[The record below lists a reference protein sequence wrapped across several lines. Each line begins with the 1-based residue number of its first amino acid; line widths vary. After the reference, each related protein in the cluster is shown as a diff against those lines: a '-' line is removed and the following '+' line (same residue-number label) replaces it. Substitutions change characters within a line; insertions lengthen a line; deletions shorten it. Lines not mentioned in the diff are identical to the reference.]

1 MPEESKYHE
10 HIRPSVGGRVAAV
23 FVAGMV
29 GPGTAQSLLSW
40 VDLSEAGDAEVLP
53 LLHAIELEEQY
64 LEQVLDF
71 DEPPKPLYGGE
82 LNLRALEP
90 AFDVDRLVCLVTL
103 REDGQVYAA
112 RNYEGVEMTQ
122 LEALHEQFD
131 SISNSV
137 MAHGMAKRR
146 RRAN

>member
-1 MPEESKYHE
+1 MPEERNYHE
-10 HIRPSVGGRVAAV
+10 KIGPVVGGRVAAI

-29 GPGTAQSLLSW
+29 GPGAAESLLTW
-40 VDLSEAGDAEVLP
+40 VDLSEARDVEIVP
-53 LLHAIELEEQY
+53 LLHALELEERY

-71 DEPPKPLYGGE
+71 DEPPKPFYGGE

-90 AFDVDRLVCLVTL
+90 AFDVDRLICLVTL
-103 REDGQVYAA
+103 RDDGQVYAS

-131 SISNSV
+131 AISNSV
-137 MAHGMAKRR
+137 IEHGMAKRR

>member
-1 MPEESKYHE
+1 MPEERNYHKK
-10 HIRPSVGGRVAAV
+10 IGPVVGSRVAAI

-29 GPGTAQSLLSW
+29 GPGAAESLLTW
-40 VDLSEAGDAEVLP
+40 VDLSEARDVEIVP
-53 LLHAIELEEQY
+53 LLHALELEERY

-90 AFDVDRLVCLVTL
+90 AFDVDRLICLVTL
-103 REDGQVYAA
+103 REDGQVYAS

-137 MAHGMAKRR
+137 IEHGMAKRR

>member
-1 MPEESKYHE
+1 MPEERNYHE
-10 HIRPSVGGRVAAV
+10 QIGPAVGGRVAAI

-29 GPGTAQSLLSW
+29 GPGAAESLLTW
-40 VDLSEAGDAEVLP
+40 VDLTEARDVEIVP
-53 LLHAIELEEQY
+53 LLHALELEERY

-90 AFDVDRLVCLVTL
+90 AFDVDRLICLVTL
-103 REDGQVYAA
+103 RDDGQVYAS

-131 SISNSV
+131 AISNSV
-137 MAHGMAKRR
+137 IEHGVAKRR
-146 RRAN
+146 RAN

>member
-1 MPEESKYHE
+1 MPEESKYHDQ
-10 HIRPSVGGRVAAV
+10 IRPAVGGRIAAV

-40 VDLSEAGDAEVLP
+40 VDLSEVGDAEVLP
-53 LLHAIELEEQY
+53 LLHAIELEERY

-71 DEPPKPLYGGE
+71 DESPEPLYGGE

-122 LEALHEQFD
+122 LEALREQFD

>member
-1 MPEESKYHE
+1 MPEERHYHE
-10 HIRPSVGGRVAAV
+10 QIGSAVGGRVAAI

-29 GPGTAQSLLSW
+29 GPGAAESLLTW
-40 VDLSEAGDAEVLP
+40 VDLTEVRDVEIMP
-53 LLHAIELEEQY
+53 LLHALELEERY

-82 LNLRALEP
+82 LNLRAIEP
-90 AFDVDRLVCLVTL
+90 ALDLDRLICLVTL
-103 REDGQVYAA
+103 RDDGQVYAS

-137 MAHGMAKRR
+137 MEHGMAKRR

>member
-1 MPEESKYHE
+1 MPEERNYRDQIGSA
-10 HIRPSVGGRVAAV
+10 VGGRAAAI

-29 GPGTAQSLLSW
+29 GPGAAESLLTW
-40 VDLSEAGDAEVLP
+40 VDLSEARDVEIMP
-53 LLHAIELEEQY
+53 LLHALELEERY

-71 DEPPKPLYGGE
+71 DEPPQPRYGGE

-90 AFDVDRLVCLVTL
+90 AFDLDRLICLITL
-103 REDGQVYAA
+103 RDDGQVYAS

-131 SISNSV
+131 SISNSI
-137 MAHGMAKRR
+137 MEHGIAKRR
-146 RRAN
+146 RAN